1 MSQAV
6 RWREQREVGLFSCGR
21 KSKSSG
27 RVHFSIIVA
36 RDKIILDVRESHQTI
51 KCSRWKW
58 KERAILF
65 RFLFYF
71 LKNYLPTI
79 KLPLELYIR
88 KRDKL
93 VLKYTCIQIFFK
105 KKYWHVD
112 NSSFWAKQKLSFFRH
127 YWLNL

>member
-6 RWREQREVGLFSCGR
+6 RWREQREVGLFSCGH
-21 KSKSSG
+21 KSKSSR

-36 RDKIILDVRESHQTI
+36 RDKIILAVRESHRTI
-51 KCSRWKW
+51 QCSRWKW

-65 RFLFYF
+65 RFLLYF
-71 LKNYLPTI
+71 LKNYLPII

-88 KRDKL
+88 ERDKL
-93 VLKYTCIQIFFK
+93 VLKYICIQIFK

-112 NSSFWAKQKLSFFRH
+112 ISSFWAKQELSFLGH